1 MEIEFIWQFKNAFG
15 KLEELEEF
23 ETRIN
28 NSLKVNLENR
38 IKVKDVIFQKIDDRL
53 LAIIKTINH
62 E

>member
-28 NSLKVNLENR
+28 DSLKVNLENR

-53 LAIIKTINH
+53 LAIIKTINNG
-62 E
+62 